1 MEHPNQRKITKLRF
15 YKRFQK
21 NTFFFNTHVMEKL
34 ANTDNFFPAFLHI
47 EKT

>member
-1 MEHPNQRKITKLRF
+1 MEHPNQWKITKLSF

-21 NTFFFNTHVMEKL
+21 NTFLFNTHVMENL
-34 ANTDNFFPAFLHI
+34 ANTDDFFPAFLHI